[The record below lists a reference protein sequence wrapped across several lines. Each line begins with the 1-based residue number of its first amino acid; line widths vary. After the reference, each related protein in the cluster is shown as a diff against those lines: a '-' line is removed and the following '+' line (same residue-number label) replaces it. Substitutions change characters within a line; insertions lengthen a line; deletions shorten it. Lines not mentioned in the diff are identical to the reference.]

1 MFMVK
6 YKQRDIQKRIVI
18 ALALLCLVTCAVNVQ
33 FYMERQVAVN
43 IVTHTATCAS
53 KLNQPVN
60 YFDMSLA
67 ELMEVV
73 VVSKSE
79 ERPSSF
85 LLNSH
90 CYSPDGV

>member
-1 MFMVK
+1 MFRMK
-6 YKQRDIQKRIVI
+6 YKQRNTQRRVVI
-18 ALALLCLVTCAVNVQ
+18 TLALLFLMVCSIDVQLYLERQIVAHTVTC
-33 FYMERQVAVN
+33 
-43 IVTHTATCAS
+43 TS
-53 KLNQPVN
+53 KLNQREN
-60 YFDMSLA
+60 YFNMSIN

-90 CYSPDGV
+90 CYSPDEV